1 MRIAI
6 VTFHSSQN
14 YGAVLQ
20 CYALQTVLIEMGH
33 DIEIIDRL
41 FDKFNIPSYRFKRV
55 KKVIFPNYFE
65 RFREKFLKLSEH
77 INSQQDLYD
86 IQNRYDVIIT
96 GSDQIWNPQLTNG
109 FHDVYFCDFCFPK
122 GKSRFIAYA
131 PSMEISRL
139 STQEAEY
146 LTRVLN
152 CFDAL
157 SVRESSLIPI
167 LQPLVSQ
174 PIQQVLDPT
183 LLLDATAWNPLI
195 GKCPENRP
203 YVVLYQVRENPAVR
217 MKAFEIAQSIGGIVV
232 ELTAR
237 IDCHYST
244 KYQTASPADFVTYIR
259 YATYVVT
266 TSFHGTAFSLIFNRP
281 FYTFSLGDNFDS
293 RSASLLESVNLTE
306 RLVCPD
312 EQFEIS
318 LIDFK
323 QANKRLKHL
332 RKQSCDFLRQS
343 LHERQEQ

>member
-1 MRIAI
+1 MSISAI
-6 VTFHSSQN
+6 FV
-14 YGAVLQ
+14 
-20 CYALQTVLIEMGH
+20 
-33 DIEIIDRL
+33 
-41 FDKFNIPSYRFKRV
+41 
-55 KKVIFPNYFE
+55 
-65 RFREKFLKLSEH
+65 FLKE
-77 INSQQDLYD
+77 
-86 IQNRYDVIIT
+86 RV
-96 GSDQIWNPQLTNG
+96 G
-109 FHDVYFCDFCFPK
+109 C
-122 GKSRFIAYA
+122 IAYA

-259 YATYVVT
+259 YATYVSHRLIPWNRFLT
-266 TSFHGTAFSLIFNRP
+266 YFQSSILHIFSWR
-281 FYTFSLGDNFDS
+281 
-293 RSASLLESVNLTE
+293 
-306 RLVCPD
+306 
-312 EQFEIS
+312 
-318 LIDFK
+318 
-323 QANKRLKHL
+323 
-332 RKQSCDFLRQS
+332 
-343 LHERQEQ
+343 

>member
-1 MRIAI
+1 
-6 VTFHSSQN
+6 
-14 YGAVLQ
+14 
-20 CYALQTVLIEMGH
+20 
-33 DIEIIDRL
+33 
-41 FDKFNIPSYRFKRV
+41 
-55 KKVIFPNYFE
+55 
-65 RFREKFLKLSEH
+65 
-77 INSQQDLYD
+77 
-86 IQNRYDVIIT
+86 
-96 GSDQIWNPQLTNG
+96 
-109 FHDVYFCDFCFPK
+109 
-122 GKSRFIAYA
+122 
-131 PSMEISRL
+131 MEISRL

-306 RLVCPD
+306 RLVCP
-312 EQFEIS
+312 
-318 LIDFK
+318 
-323 QANKRLKHL
+323 R
-332 RKQSCDFLRQS
+332 RTV
-343 LHERQEQ
+343 

>member
-1 MRIAI
+1 MSRGLGDVYKRQYI
-6 VTFHSSQN
+6 V
-14 YGAVLQ
+14 
-20 CYALQTVLIEMGH
+20 
-33 DIEIIDRL
+33 
-41 FDKFNIPSYRFKRV
+41 
-55 KKVIFPNYFE
+55 
-65 RFREKFLKLSEH
+65 
-77 INSQQDLYD
+77 
-86 IQNRYDVIIT
+86 